1 MPKKS
6 DPLTVEEMQEAADI
20 FFPLYSVIADMFPQS
35 SMEDKLN
42 IMENVAKL
50 AHKRREEKL
59 LKEKADQFGFNK
71 EELPDA

>member
-6 DPLTVEEMQEAADI
+6 DPLTVEEMQSAADI
-20 FFPLYSVIADMFPQS
+20 FFPLYSVIAEMFPES
-35 SMEDKLN
+35 STEDRLK

-50 AHKRREEKL
+50 AHKQREEKL
-59 LKEKADQFGFNK
+59 LDEKAAQFGFNK

>member
-50 AHKRREEKL
+50 AQKRREEKL

-71 EELPDA
+71 EDLPDD